1 MLRIVLDF
9 GGDDITEFLHG
20 MLKEIDFPYPGAD
33 MSRLSDL
40 NVMDDLKARVST
52 LLEVRPFRGTPKA
65 GDMLTLC
72 EGRSWEQDA

>member
-1 MLRIVLDF
+1 MLDF

-20 MLKEIDFPYPGAD
+20 MLKEIDFPYPSAD

-52 LLEVRPFRGTPKA
+52 LLEVCLALPH
-65 GDMLTLC
+65 LVLC
-72 EGRSWEQDA
+72 FDSLEIG